1 MHLLL
6 TQKFIFGVLSD
17 SNHQYTVNL
26 GQYVK
31 YNSKF
36 SAPLPS
42 VFKTT
47 SLLVGASAADFGRDL
62 PTPLPTRLP
71 PYSMYFLNKQNT
83 VISLYFKIL
92 DKKMRFERRD

>member
-47 SLLVGASAADFGRDL
+47 SLLVGASVADSSL
-62 PTPLPTRLP
+62 
-71 PYSMYFLNKQNT
+71 
-83 VISLYFKIL
+83 ISLISNI
-92 DKKMRFERRD
+92 